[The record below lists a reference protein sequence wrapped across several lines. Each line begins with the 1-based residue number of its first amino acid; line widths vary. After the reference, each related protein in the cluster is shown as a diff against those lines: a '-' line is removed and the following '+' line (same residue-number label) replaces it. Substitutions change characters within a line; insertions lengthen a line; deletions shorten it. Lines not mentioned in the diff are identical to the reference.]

1 MKEEQD
7 QLKAKL
13 SQYEDSLEVIL
24 ETVQVVAQGLTS
36 MQQLVTLLTLLT
48 TQLYLMKDSGNSETT
63 ETIIDEL
70 NLCRSQTDPLLI
82 LTLSVIRPRE
92 VSVLETNVKYI
103 CRWLLQSLLQ
113 MIVKKLDELA
123 VPGVL
128 ESASVS
134 VESKCSILH
143 PSRKTRRLLEFLDE
157 LHRVLCCS
165 TLFSELISYVWEHAF
180 VHMNSILLQN
190 LLKRADLCTPTNALN
205 AKLALGSLE
214 SWLRQYPAQ
223 DFHFQNFDKLL

>member
-1 MKEEQD
+1 
-7 QLKAKL
+7 
-13 SQYEDSLEVIL
+13 
-24 ETVQVVAQGLTS
+24 

-113 MIVKKLDELA
+113 MIVKVK
-123 VPGVL
+123 
-128 ESASVS
+128 
-134 VESKCSILH
+134 
-143 PSRKTRRLLEFLDE
+143 
-157 LHRVLCCS
+157 
-165 TLFSELISYVWEHAF
+165 
-180 VHMNSILLQN
+180 
-190 LLKRADLCTPTNALN
+190 
-205 AKLALGSLE
+205 
-214 SWLRQYPAQ
+214 
-223 DFHFQNFDKLL
+223 HFEKKKKKKN

>member
-1 MKEEQD
+1 
-7 QLKAKL
+7 
-13 SQYEDSLEVIL
+13 
-24 ETVQVVAQGLTS
+24 

-113 MIVKKLDELA
+113 MIVKVKHFEKKKKKKIDEDNEKADTIRNSMSL
-123 VPGVL
+123 
-128 ESASVS
+128 
-134 VESKCSILH
+134 
-143 PSRKTRRLLEFLDE
+143 RFL
-157 LHRVLCCS
+157 V
-165 TLFSELISYVWEHAF
+165 FW
-180 VHMNSILLQN
+180 N
-190 LLKRADLCTPTNALN
+190 LLLFLSSPSAQFYILQGKRVACSN
-205 AKLALGSLE
+205 S
-214 SWLRQYPAQ
+214 
-223 DFHFQNFDKLL
+223 